1 MTQED
6 PLARLES
13 GPIFVVGAAR
23 SGTTWVYD
31 ILSSHPKVAG
41 AYETW
46 LFTMQQGVGNLFGPA
61 HFPPGN
67 SGLGRSFQR
76 EDVVREVRGFAGS
89 LLAKSLGPGHRFLVE
104 KSPSHVMTMPLI
116 QEILPDARFIH
127 VLRDGRDVSV
137 SVRQAARTWAP
148 KWRETFGRSIASSA
162 WAWKQTIR
170 RTRRDGPELG
180 EALLEIRF
188 EDLKADPLSGIARLL
203 DHCRIPWQPELP
215 EQIAARTDFDSNYRS
230 SESRFRRG
238 GRVGDWRT
246 RFSLIDRLVFSLA
259 AGDTL
264 IQTGYE
270 PDRRWVLPFA
280 KR

>member
-1 MTQED
+1 
-6 PLARLES
+6 
-13 GPIFVVGAAR
+13 
-23 SGTTWVYD
+23 VYD
-31 ILSSHPKVAG
+31 ILTSHPKVAG

-46 LFTMQQGVGNLFGPA
+46 LFTMHQGVGNLFGPA
-61 HFPPGN
+61 HFPKGN

-76 EDVVREVRGFAGS
+76 EDVIREARQLVAS
-89 LLAKSLGPGHRFLVE
+89 LLALRLGPDHRFLVE

-116 QEILPDARFIH
+116 REILPNARFIH

-170 RTRRDGPELG
+170 RTRRDGPTLG

-188 EDLKADPLSGIARLL
+188 EELKADPLSSMARLL
-203 DHCRIPWQPELP
+203 DHCRIPWEPELLD
-215 EQIAARTDFDSNYRS
+215 QVAARTDFDMNYHS
-230 SESRFRRG
+230 SESHFRRG

-246 RFSLIDRLVFSLA
+246 HFNLIDRLIFSLA

-264 IQTGYE
+264 IEAGYE

-280 KR
+280 RK